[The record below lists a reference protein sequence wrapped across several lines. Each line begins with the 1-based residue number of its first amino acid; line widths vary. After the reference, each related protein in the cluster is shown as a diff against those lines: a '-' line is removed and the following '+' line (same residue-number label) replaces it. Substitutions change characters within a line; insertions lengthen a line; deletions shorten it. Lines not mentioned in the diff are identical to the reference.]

1 MKQAVRHP
9 DMTGSPPKQPLAALF
24 TALLFLCASPLL
36 AVETNSPAIKIER
49 PGMTNLHRVS
59 ANLYR
64 SAQPGAQG
72 FTEIEKLGI
81 KTVINLRAFHSD
93 KDEMPRGRRPDLKL
107 EQINFNTWHPEN
119 EDVVRFLKIVTETN
133 RGPVLVHCYYGADRT
148 GTMVAFY
155 RMAVEGWTKQQAIA
169 EMTGDRYGFHEVFS
183 NLVHFIEK
191 ADVPALKK
199 KAGIASP

>member
-1 MKQAVRHP
+1 MKLTNQPRKLAGSKPVR
-9 DMTGSPPKQPLAALF
+9 KV
-24 TALLFLCASPLL
+24 TALLATFLVLCASLSL

-59 ANLYR
+59 AGLYR

-72 FTEIEKLGI
+72 FSEIEKLGI

-93 KDEMPRGRRPDLKL
+93 KDELPRGRRLDLKL
-107 EQINFNTWHPEN
+107 EQINFNAWHPEN
-119 EDVVRFLKIVTETN
+119 EDVVRFLKIVTDTN

-148 GTMVAFY
+148 GTMIAFY

-199 KAGIASP
+199 KAGLRSP